1 MDLKNYN
8 DDLEYSGNWLQSV
21 EKSLLEKRRV
31 LTDEKFN
38 VLKELI

>member
-1 MDLKNYN
+1 MDLKTYN
-8 DDLEYSGNWLQSV
+8 DDLEYSGNWLQNV

-31 LTDEKFN
+31 LTDEKFK